1 MPGDFIQ
8 NPRSKMFVSLQT
20 NGGIQITVRST
31 VETVKFFLQN
41 GSKFILTERLCQ
53 DPVGEFFGIQRQLG
67 RTNDNPDIAKFG
79 YNDNTIRIQRD
90 VSFISRNM
98 KAKYDKRNSETELS
112 GETIP

>member
-41 GSKFILTERLCQ
+41 SSKFILTERLCQ
-53 DPVGEFFGIQRQLG
+53 DPVEEFFGIQRQLG
-67 RTNDNPDIAKFG
+67 RTNDNPIAKFG
-79 YNDNTIRIQRD
+79 SNDNTIRIQRD

-98 KAKYDKRNSETELS
+98 KAKYNKGNSETELS